1 MREEPKGDEMGYN
14 LSGHRY
20 SLLTASSL
28 ALAILWLLG
37 PSSAPAQLLLQIALL
52 LTFAAMLGG
61 LAKKLHQ
68 PAVLGEILGGII
80 LGPTVFGTL
89 APGIHSELFPA
100 AGESAEMLHAIAYLG
115 LIAFVFIAG
124 LEVDLTSMKQQRKS
138 TLLTSIFG
146 ILLPF
151 FLGFS
156 MVMLLP
162 AFWGVPQGGIRI
174 FALFMGTALSISAL
188 PVIARILMD
197 LDLMKEKLGMI
208 IIGAATCNDVV
219 GWSLFALILS
229 SIDNGIGLAVNL
241 GMTVGLFG
249 LTAFIIYLTI
259 SLKNSSK
266 SRQMPLFWGWI
277 VDLMAISMLVASI
290 ASEFMGAHGIF
301 GAFLAGVI
309 LSQRQARRDLIL
321 KRAYVPVVGILAPIY
336 FASIGLKAD
345 FAGDFVLS
353 IVLLV
358 FLAACAGKI
367 IGASLGAWLGGIGGR
382 DALAVGFGLNA
393 RGAMEIVLASAA
405 LDYGLIDKQIFVAL
419 VIMALATTMISGTM
433 IQRLITKKSAKRAEG
448 LSWQASSTSRG
459 F

>member
-1 MREEPKGDEMGYN
+1 MRYDPRKN
-14 LSGHRY
+14 RY
-20 SLLTASSL
+20 SLLIASSL
-28 ALAILWLLG
+28 ALALLWLLC
-37 PSSAPAQLLLQIALL
+37 PANALISFLLQIALL

-89 APGIHSELFPA
+89 APGIQSEIFPG
-100 AGESAEMLHAIAYLG
+100 AGENAEILHAVAYLG

-124 LEVDLTSMKQQRKS
+124 LEVDLRSMEQQRKC

-151 FLGFS
+151 SFGFG

-162 AFWGVPQGGIRI
+162 AFWGIAQGDIRI

-197 LDLMKEKLGMI
+197 LDLMKEELGMI
-208 IIGAATCNDVV
+208 IIGAATCDDMV

-229 SIDNGIGLAVNL
+229 SLDTGIGLAINL
-241 GMTVGLFG
+241 GMTLGLFG
-249 LTAFIIYLTI
+249 LTAFVICLTI
-259 SLKNSSK
+259 SLAKTKSRTK

-277 VDLMAISMLVASI
+277 TDLIAASMLVALI

-309 LSQRQARRDLIL
+309 LSQRQDRRDVIL
-321 KRAYVPVVGILAPIY
+321 KWAYVPVVAILAPVY

-353 IVLLV
+353 IVLFV

-433 IQRLITKKSAKRAEG
+433 IQRLITKKSAKRVKG
-448 LSWQASSTSRG
+448 LSWQASPTSRSL
-459 F
+459 

>member
-1 MREEPKGDEMGYN
+1 M
-14 LSGHRY
+14 
-20 SLLTASSL
+20 AF
-28 ALAILWLLG
+28 LWVICLG
-37 PSSAPAQLLLQIALL
+37 NGPLQTILQITLL
-52 LTFAAMLGG
+52 LTFAAILGG

-80 LGPTVFGTL
+80 LGPTVFGIL
-89 APGIHSELFPA
+89 APGLHSELFPA
-100 AGESAEMLHAIAYLG
+100 AGESAEILHVVAYLG

-124 LEVDLTSMKQQRKS
+124 LEVDLRSLRQQRKS
-138 TLLTSIFG
+138 TLLISIFG
-146 ILLPF
+146 ILHPF
-151 FLGFS
+151 SFGFG
-156 MVMLLP
+156 MVLLLP
-162 AFWGVPQGGIRI
+162 ALWGTSQGDLRV

-208 IIGAATCNDVV
+208 IVGAATCDDVV

-229 SIDNGIGLAVNL
+229 SLNAGISLTINL
-241 GMTVGLFG
+241 GLTLGVFG
-249 LTAFIIYLTI
+249 LTACVIYLAK
-259 SLKNSSK
+259 SDK
-266 SRQMPLFWGWI
+266 SRQMPFFWRWI
-277 VDLMAISMLVASI
+277 VDLIAISMLVASI
-290 ASEFMGAHGIF
+290 ASEFVGAHGIF

-321 KRAYVPVVGILAPIY
+321 KTAYGPVMTILAPVY

-345 FAGDFVLS
+345 FARDFVLA

-367 IGASLGAWLGGIGGR
+367 MGASMGAWLGGISGG
-382 DALAVGFGLNA
+382 DALAIGFGLNA

-405 LDYGLIDKQIFVAL
+405 LDYGLIDKRIFVAL

-433 IQRLITKKSAKRAEG
+433 IQRLITRKSAKSAEVLRWRA
-448 LSWQASSTSRG
+448 STRSRD